1 MRPDRIT
8 IFVLLNFLLCMTV
21 FSEPCRGQ
29 YLDDDNDNGLYD
41 TYHFGR
47 PDSVFLQLKKQSIKA
62 ANAGNLDEQGSALR
76 KMGEICF
83 HLGHYGRAL
92 EYLLDARAMFEK
104 IKRDDLL
111 ADNFLSLGTL
121 YFYNRDTL
129 KSKQSFNTAMHLFK
143 KRNNQQGI
151 AATLGKLGHLLEK
164 KQKYKEA
171 FSYQQQALKVYIA
184 INDRSGMARTFENLG
199 SIHEDLATYDK
210 AMSYFQ
216 SALDI
221 YQKSGQVV
229 PSIEVINNIGD
240 IYRKTAQLEKAISY
254 YFKAL
259 ALSKK
264 FNEMYQINSA
274 YRDIAKSYNLKN
286 NNDSAYKYAE
296 LSRSYLLK
304 IYSIEGNK
312 QMAFLQA
319 LNDLE
324 KKNNEIRTLQNEKKM
339 NVIIT
344 IATVLVIILLLLS
357 VFLLTSRQR
366 IKLSAERQYSKQQ
379 FEIFE
384 TQRKLMEADL
394 KNKEMEETQLKSDIE
409 LKSKELTTQVLHVI
423 RKNQLLES
431 LKSQLEEMAKDDKR
445 DQKKQFR
452 QVIQQINQNF
462 NNDNY
467 WTEFRQL
474 FEQIHHSFFDNLN
487 RQFPGLTATDL
498 RLISLL
504 KMNMDSNDM
513 AAMLAISQDSL
524 RIARYRLRKK
534 LNLDQGENLVSFLQ
548 SI

>member
-1 MRPDRIT
+1 
-8 IFVLLNFLLCMTV
+8 MTV